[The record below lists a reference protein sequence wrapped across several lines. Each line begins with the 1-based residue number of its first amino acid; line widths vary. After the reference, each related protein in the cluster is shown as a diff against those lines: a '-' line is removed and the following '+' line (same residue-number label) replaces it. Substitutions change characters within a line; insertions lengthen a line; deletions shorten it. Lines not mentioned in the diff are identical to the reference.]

1 MPVAIVQKKETL
13 ISTASGT
20 WTHTFDSAI
29 TPGNVVVI
37 ISKLQTSSRTVGTP
51 SGGGTS
57 FVSIQT
63 IGGPLRMWSSAEP
76 NSSVTTYT
84 LTIAGGL
91 TATGVVYGW
100 ELSGCDGSTP
110 TASGTGTQ
118 NTATT
123 SPQMVDSALT
133 VPTNGIMLGAI
144 SSQLAASWGTFTD
157 PTSFAR
163 DYQSVVLPGVSV
175 FFGSRT
181 ASGSTNGAA
190 TTTTARAVWGLA
202 ATWSEAAAAGGQ
214 PYAKRLGGVPHN
226 GFRRRGM
233 Y

>member
-63 IGGPLRMWSSAEP
+63 IGGSLRMWSSAEP

-133 VPTNGIMLGAI
+133 VPTNGIMLGAR
-144 SSQLAASWGTFTD
+144 SAPVVAW
-157 PTSFAR
+157 
-163 DYQSVVLPGVSV
+163 SVPGGRPAGIAESKA
-175 FFGSRT
+175 GHE
-181 ASGSTNGAA
+181 
-190 TTTTARAVWGLA
+190 LLC
-202 ATWSEAAAAGGQ
+202 GGQ
-214 PYAKRLGGVPHN
+214 
-226 GFRRRGM
+226 
-233 Y
+233 